1 MKNKNSIFLIICL
14 GLFSI
19 SCSIGVNVNNP
30 APLVQEVK
38 PVIGNPNDVKAN
50 PGFFALQPLGY
61 AYDALEPHID
71 ARTMEVHYSKHYLGY
86 TNNLNKAIAELGI
99 QPVSIEN
106 LLKNLDMNNM
116 PLRNNAGGYYNHNL
130 FWENLTKSNE
140 AFPKGELAKAIVRDF
155 GSFTA
160 FKTKM
165 AEAGAKQFGSGWAW
179 LVTDADGKLS
189 VGSTPNQDNPLMP
202 GMKISGTPVLALDVW
217 EHAYYL
223 KYQNKRDSYIEAF
236 FNVINWDVVN
246 ARYEKAL
253 KK

>member
-1 MKNKNSIFLIICL
+1 MAKFFLFASLLVLTIA
-14 GLFSI
+14 
-19 SCSIGVNVNNP
+19 CSIGVNVNNS
-30 APLVQEVK
+30 APLVPEK
-38 PVIGNPNDVKAN
+38 PVMGNPNDVKAN
-50 PGFFALQPLGY
+50 PGFFALQPLSY

-86 TNNLNKAIAELGI
+86 TNNLNKALTESGI
-99 QPVSIEN
+99 NPISIED
-106 LLKNLDMNNM
+106 LLKNLDMTNM
-116 PLRNNAGGYYNHNL
+116 PLRNNAGGYYNHGL
-130 FWENLTKSNE
+130 FWENLTKEGE

-165 AEAGAKQFGSGWAW
+165 SEAGTKQFGSGWAW
-179 LVTDADGKLS
+179 LVTDANGILS
-189 VGSTPNQDNPLMP
+189 IGSTPNQDNPLMP

-236 FNVINWDVVN
+236 FNVINWEVVN

>member
-1 MKNKNSIFLIICL
+1 MKNIARFFLL
-14 GLFSI
+14 TSLSVFAVA
-19 SCSIGVNVNNP
+19 CSIGVNVNNP
-30 APLVQEVK
+30 APLVHDMK
-38 PVIGNPNDVKAN
+38 PVMGNPNDVKAN

-86 TNNLNKAIAELGI
+86 TNNLNKALSESGI
-99 QPVSIEN
+99 NPVSIES
-106 LLKNLDMNNM
+106 LLQKLDMTNM

-130 FWENLTKSNE
+130 FWENLSKDGG

-160 FKTKM
+160 FKTKIS
-165 AEAGAKQFGSGWAW
+165 EAGAKQFGSGWAW
-179 LVTDADGKLS
+179 LVTDANGILS

-202 GMKISGTPVLALDVW
+202 GMKITGTPVLALDVW

-223 KYQNKRDSYIEAF
+223 KYQNKRDTYIEAF

-246 ARYEKAL
+246 TRYEKVL
-253 KK
+253 KR

>member
-1 MKNKNSIFLIICL
+1 MKNRNSIFSIVCL
-14 GLFSI
+14 GLFSV
-19 SCSIGVNVNNP
+19 SCSIGVNVSNP

-38 PVIGNPNDVKAN
+38 PVVGNPNDVKAN

-61 AYDALEPHID
+61 TYDALEPHID

-86 TNNLNKAIAELGI
+86 TNNLNKAVSESGI
-99 QPVSIEN
+99 NPVSIES
-106 LLKNLDMNNM
+106 LLQKLDMNNM
-116 PLRNNAGGYYNHNL
+116 SLRNNAGGYYNHNL
-130 FWENLTKSNE
+130 FWENLSKDGG

-160 FKTKM
+160 FKTKIS
-165 AEAGAKQFGSGWAW
+165 EAGAKQFGSGWAW
-179 LVTDADGKLS
+179 LVTDANGVLS

-202 GMKISGTPVLALDVW
+202 GMKITGTPVLALDVW

-246 ARYEKAL
+246 ARYEKVL